1 MVSLHV
7 YLSPLPGKFPDL
19 EVAVCETWLPA
30 MIKQPGFINACLLQ
44 PFDDIEL
51 KKIDANIPDHD
62 LEVVAFWASEQER
75 LEWVARPIHDQVFNQ
90 VLSSTEKVTYT
101 LKTVKNNW

>member
-1 MVSLHV
+1 MISLHV
-7 YLSPLPGKFPDL
+7 YLSPLPGKFSDL

-30 MIKQPGFINACLLQ
+30 MTKQPGFINAYLLQ

-51 KKIDANIPDHD
+51 KKIDAKIPDHD

-90 VLSSTEKVTYT
+90 VLSSTEKVSYT
-101 LKTVKNNW
+101 LQTVENNW